1 MGGEIFMERY
11 FAGKSDVKDLAFK
24 IYKEMDKKT
33 VPVFVCIGCDKF
45 VCDSLAPIVA
55 ENLKYKYGVCAF
67 VYGGL
72 DYNITAENLTEALNY
87 ITTLHEGAQ
96 IVVIDATLGE
106 TLGEIKLTK
115 ACYPALAKTLPRR
128 QVGDLSI
135 LGVVGK
141 KTADFNLNSTR
152 LKVVVNM
159 AHDISL
165 AIAMALSILPKC
177 RQI

>member
-1 MGGEIFMERY
+1 MEK
-11 FAGKSDVKDLAFK
+11 FLTGKSNVKELAFE
-24 IYKEMDKKT
+24 IYKGLNKNT
-33 VPVFVCIGCDKF
+33 VPVFLCIGCDKF

-55 ENLKYKYGVCAF
+55 ENLKHRYGVCAF

-72 DYNITAENLTEALNY
+72 DYNITSENLSEALNY
-87 ITTLHEGAQ
+87 ITTQHDGAQ
-96 IVVIDATLGE
+96 IVVVDATLGE

-115 ACYPALAKTLPRR
+115 WCYPALAKTLPTRR
-128 QVGDLSI
+128 VGDLSI

-152 LKVVVNM
+152 LKVVMSM
-159 AHDISL
+159 ADDISL
-165 AIAMALSILPKC
+165 AIAMALSIFPKH